1 MGIIA
6 EDLAPVLWNY
16 FRFLPWHFSRQRT
29 TLAGKIIYCHSCI
42 LMFSDSEHGEKK
54 YSNEEALVQKTSGL
68 SSLVRTTNSYNLGAR
83 ITFLMSL
90 NVTDHLCYFC
100 PNRSLSLH
108 VLSSIIMISVPW
120 FPPSCSG
127 VTAPAHLI
135 PSRRIGDIRSN
146 PVTTS
151 PKSQQQGS
159 AGDEEQWDATHD
171 QSEQVTVQEAGEE
184 EGNQLMSS

>member
-1 MGIIA
+1 
-6 EDLAPVLWNY
+6 
-16 FRFLPWHFSRQRT
+16 
-29 TLAGKIIYCHSCI
+29 
-42 LMFSDSEHGEKK
+42 
-54 YSNEEALVQKTSGL
+54 
-68 SSLVRTTNSYNLGAR
+68 
-83 ITFLMSL
+83 
-90 NVTDHLCYFC
+90 
-100 PNRSLSLH
+100 
-108 VLSSIIMISVPW
+108 MISVPW